1 MYNAKFVRFQ
11 AFGVILSTKPEDFR
25 EHNVSLG
32 RLVCCCHLLTKPC
45 IEPVFFVFLRCHW
58 QGNFWRYL
66 EISYV
71 PDQLFLVQRPSFQK
85 CMKIYL

>member
-45 IEPVFFVFLRCHW
+45 TEPVFFVFLRCH
-58 QGNFWRYL
+58 
-66 EISYV
+66 
-71 PDQLFLVQRPSFQK
+71 
-85 CMKIYL
+85 